1 MKRYIKLTAIAC
13 VAAMALQMTACSF
26 TEPAPASGESKKEEP
41 AGTQEAVP
49 AVAEALEETV
59 KIAVIVK
66 GMNSEFWQ
74 TVIAGAKKSGQD
86 LGNVEI
92 TSYGPPS
99 EANMDEQVTILEDVI
114 SKKPNAIVIASTSKE
129 ATVPALEK
137 AYADGIKIILIDG
150 SIDSDSYDTF
160 LATDNEKGGAMAADT
175 FVAKLEEEGKELK
188 GKIGILSA
196 MAGVQSLTA
205 RNDGFITRLKEI
217 APDITIADTKYSNGD
232 IMKAVTAAED
242 MLTANADL
250 IGFYADNNECGSAA
264 AQVIAERGRE
274 NELAAVAFDAD
285 ESEIEALKTGALDG
299 IVLQDPYG
307 MGYKAVASAVD
318 ALNGKTLEKYIDT
331 GVKVATKENMDDED
345 IHSLLY
351 PQLD

>member
-1 MKRYIKLTAIAC
+1 MKKCMKYIAVAC
-13 VAAMALQMTACSF
+13 IAAMSLQMTACSSAAPAPEPSQPQKEEAASTAG
-26 TEPAPASGESKKEEP
+26 TEPAS
-41 AGTQEAVP
+41 
-49 AVAEALEETV
+49 AEALAENV
-59 KIAVIVK
+59 KVAVIVK

-74 TVIAGAKKSGQD
+74 TVIAGAKKSGED

-92 TSYGPPS
+92 TAYGPPS

-150 SIDSDSYDTF
+150 SIESDSYDTF

-175 FVAKLEEEGKELK
+175 FVAKLKEEGKELK

-205 RNDGFITRLKEI
+205 RNDGFINRLKEI

-232 IMKAVTAAED
+232 ILKAVTAAED

-264 AQVIAERGRE
+264 AQVISERGRE
-274 NELAAVAFDAD
+274 DELTAVAFDAD

-318 ALNGKTLEKYIDT
+318 AINGKTLEKYIDT
-331 GVKVATKENMDDED
+331 GVKVATKENMDEEE

-351 PQLD
+351 PQID